1 MAQERGY
8 SSLAMK
14 VGIAGAVS
22 LGAIATG
29 FFLSRRGRHVVR
41 EAWEGRRRTR
51 LEDRVLDRFW
61 GDPLL
66 GRRRLD
72 VEELDRRTIAVSGRL
87 FSPAEHRR
95 CLSTA
100 RATPGVEEV
109 VDRLTVEPRP
119 RRHGFSSLTGP
130 FGRAVRPLRPGDR
143 LESPEPPES
152 PESPE
157 SPQHPER

>member
-1 MAQERGY
+1 MTQERGY
-8 SSLAMK
+8 GNLALK

-29 FFLSRRGRHVVR
+29 FLLSRRGRHVVR

-61 GDPLL
+61 GDPVL

-72 VEELDRRTIAVSGRL
+72 VEELVDGVVAVSGRL
-87 FSPAEHRR
+87 FSPVERRR
-95 CLSTA
+95 CLA
-100 RATPGVEEV
+100 AAQATPGVNEV

-119 RRHGFSSLTGP
+119 RRPGLSSLAGP
-130 FGRAVRPLRPGDR
+130 FGRAAPSRTGERPQGSDR
-143 LESPEPPES
+143 
-152 PESPE
+152 
-157 SPQHPER
+157 